1 MKVALLT
8 LKHHR
13 IVNIEANSHSLQ
25 MNTMTAS
32 EQPQNQPPSLAR
44 RLSIDSCDLYA
55 DVERGRLRR
64 VKHGSSSR
72 RSKDALD
79 IIGHERLAPFNR
91 FDFSRKSI
99 PNSGTT
105 SDNKP
110 SEYEY
115 ECEYEYEYE
124 CDVASEAASDTN
136 QICVYHENR
145 SASNVSKTP
154 LSGSNDSSQREGTGR
169 KTSPADKSLSR
180 STTWSKSPKASKSGE
195 RSKSGDHS
203 ETIEKNLVT
212 NVRSALERTERGSNF
227 FTATQASRLPRFDVE
242 GAYNFDL
249 GFLSDFSFAQPPPLS
264 VVIVHTRHQYWKLS
278 GTGTVRRR
286 L

>member
-1 MKVALLT
+1 
-8 LKHHR
+8 
-13 IVNIEANSHSLQ
+13 
-25 MNTMTAS
+25 MTAS
-32 EQPQNQPPSLAR
+32 EQSHNQPPSLER

-55 DVERGRLRR
+55 DVEHSRHRR
-64 VKHGSSSR
+64 VKRDSSSR
-72 RSKDALD
+72 RSARALYPQD
-79 IIGHERLAPFNR
+79 TIEDERLAPSNG
-91 FDFSRKSI
+91 FDFLRN
-99 PNSGTT
+99 NSGTT
-105 SDNKP
+105 SAHKP
-110 SEYEY
+110 SK
-115 ECEYEYEYE
+115 YEYEYDYE
-124 CDVASEAASDTN
+124 YEVASEAASGTN
-136 QICVYHENR
+136 QMRAHPENENP
-145 SASNVSKTP
+145 SASNASKTP
-154 LSGSNDSSQREGTGR
+154 LSGSNYSSQREGTGR